1 MNGSANFA
9 KKVCDICFDI
19 LVRCGP
25 FMKETIYQDL
35 LIHELNKLGIKTTRE
50 LVFNYRFVDSEGK
63 PVTIC
68 NNQFLRTDIEIPEYE
83 CILEMKCTTTATK
96 DEQLWQLRNYLEN
109 REDRSWGI
117 LINFIPEYECILEM
131 KCTTTATKDEQL
143 WQLRNYLENRED
155 RSWGI
160 LINFINKFG
169 ARTSPKVQ
177 CDLLCKTDEYH
188 ETKNAN
194 GEISGIRK
202 YHTLSV
208 ESVSYPTKDEII
220 TGGDIE

>member
-1 MNGSANFA
+1 MNGSAANFA

-117 LINFIPEYECILEM
+117 LV
-131 KCTTTATKDEQL
+131 
-143 WQLRNYLENRED
+143 
-155 RSWGI
+155 
-160 LINFINKFG
+160 NFINKFG

-177 CDLLCKTDEYH
+177 CDLLCKTDEYY

>member
-1 MNGSANFA
+1 LLHICVCIELDMNGSANFA

-117 LINFIPEYECILEM
+117 LINFI
-131 KCTTTATKDEQL
+131 
-143 WQLRNYLENRED
+143 
-155 RSWGI
+155 
-160 LINFINKFG
+160 NKFG

-177 CDLLCKTDEYH
+177 CDLLCKTDEYY

>member
-1 MNGSANFA
+1 MNTAANFA
-9 KKVCDICFDI
+9 KQVCDICFDI

-35 LIHELNKLGIKTTRE
+35 LIHELNKLGIVTTRE
-50 LVFNYRFVDSEGK
+50 LVFNYRFVDSEGN

-117 LINFIPEYECILEM
+117 LV
-131 KCTTTATKDEQL
+131 
-143 WQLRNYLENRED
+143 
-155 RSWGI
+155 
-160 LINFINKFG
+160 NFINKFG
-169 ARTSPKVQ
+169 LKTSPKVQ
-177 CDLLCKTDEYH
+177 CDVLYKTDESH

-194 GEISGIRK
+194 GVISHIRK
-202 YHTLSV
+202 YQKLSI
-208 ESVSYPTKDEII
+208 ESVSYPMKDEII
-220 TGGDIE
+220 TDGVFE

>member
-1 MNGSANFA
+1 LLHIGVCIELDMNGSAANFA

-117 LINFIPEYECILEM
+117 LINFI
-131 KCTTTATKDEQL
+131 
-143 WQLRNYLENRED
+143 
-155 RSWGI
+155 
-160 LINFINKFG
+160 NKFG

-177 CDLLCKTDEYH
+177 CDLLCKTDEYY

-194 GEISGIRK
+194 GGISGIRK